1 MRTILRKVV
10 VLMKVTGF
18 CRRFLCL
25 IVVCFLLIPIAAADT
40 VDLLSMSND
49 EIVALL
55 DELNEEIVRRGIN
68 KTAKLP
74 QGAYIAGSDI
84 PVGRYIFT
92 CLAVGND
99 WGNVTVYS
107 DGGKGNQIL
116 WDVVSAPEEGQ
127 EPTTIFITLNEGDQL
142 KSGVPFSLTIM
153 SGALFQ

>member
-1 MRTILRKVV
+1 
-10 VLMKVTGF
+10 MKVSGF
-18 CRRFLCL
+18 FYRFVCL
-25 IVVCFLLIPIAAADT
+25 LVVCLLLIPVAVADT
-40 VDLLSMSND
+40 VDLSSMSND

-55 DELNEEIVRRGIN
+55 DEVNEEIVRRGIN

-74 QGAYIAGSDI
+74 QGTYIAGSDI
-84 PVGRYIFT
+84 PAGRYVFT
-92 CLAVGND
+92 CMAVGED

-107 DGGKGNQIL
+107 DGGKGQQIL
-116 WDVVSAPEEGQ
+116 WNVVSAPEDGE

>member
-1 MRTILRKVV
+1 
-10 VLMKVTGF
+10 MKVSGF
-18 CRRFLCL
+18 FHRLVCL
-25 IVVCFLLIPIAAADT
+25 MVVCLLLIPVAVADT
-40 VDLLSMSND
+40 VDLSSMSND
-49 EIVALL
+49 EVVALL
-55 DELNEEIVRRGIN
+55 DEVNEEIVRRGIN

-84 PVGRYIFT
+84 PAGRYVFT
-92 CLAVGND
+92 CMAVGDD

-107 DGGKGNQIL
+107 EGGKGEQIL
-116 WDVVSAPEEGQ
+116 WNVVSAPEDGE

>member
-1 MRTILRKVV
+1 
-10 VLMKVTGF
+10 MKVSGF
-18 CRRFLCL
+18 FHRFVCL
-25 IVVCFLLIPIAAADT
+25 LVACLLLTPVAVADA
-40 VDLLSMSND
+40 VDLSSMTNE

-55 DELNEEIVRRGIN
+55 DQVNAEIVNRGIN

-74 QGAYIAGSDI
+74 QGTYIAGSDI
-84 PVGRYIFT
+84 PAGRYIFT
-92 CLAVGND
+92 CMAVGDD

-107 DGGKGNQIL
+107 DGGKGQQIL
-116 WDVVSAPEEGQ
+116 WNVVSAPEEGQ

>member
-1 MRTILRKVV
+1 
-10 VLMKVTGF
+10 MKVSGF
-18 CRRFLCL
+18 FHRFVCL
-25 IVVCFLLIPIAAADT
+25 LLVCLLLTSVAVADP
-40 VDLLSMSND
+40 VDLSSMTND

-55 DELNEEIVRRGIN
+55 DQVNAEIVNRGIN

-74 QGAYIAGSDI
+74 QGTYIAGSDI
-84 PVGRYIFT
+84 PAGRYIFT
-92 CLAVGND
+92 CLAVGDD

-107 DGGKGNQIL
+107 DGGKGKQIL
-116 WDVVSAPEEGQ
+116 WNVVAAPEDGQ

>member
-1 MRTILRKVV
+1 
-10 VLMKVTGF
+10 MKVSGF
-18 CRRFLCL
+18 FHRF
-25 IVVCFLLIPIAAADT
+25 VCILVIFLLLIPVAVADT
-40 VDLLSMSND
+40 VDLSSMSND

-55 DELNEEIVRRGIN
+55 DEVNEEIVRRGIN

-74 QGAYIAGSDI
+74 QGTYIAGSDI
-84 PVGRYIFT
+84 PAGRYVFT
-92 CLAVGND
+92 CMAVGED

-107 DGGKGNQIL
+107 DGGKGQQIL
-116 WDVVSAPEEGQ
+116 WNVVSAPEDGE

>member
-1 MRTILRKVV
+1 
-10 VLMKVTGF
+10 MKVSGLF
-18 CRRFLCL
+18 HRFICL
-25 IVVCFLLIPIAAADT
+25 LVACLLLIPVAVADT
-40 VDLLSMSND
+40 VDLSSMSNE

-55 DELNEEIVRRGIN
+55 NDANEEIVRRGIN

-74 QGAYIAGSDI
+74 QGAYIGGSDI

-92 CLAVGND
+92 CLAVGDD

-107 DGGKGNQIL
+107 DGGKGQQIL
-116 WDVVSAPEEGQ
+116 WEVVSAPKDGQ
-127 EPTTIFITLNEGDQL
+127 DPTTIYITLNEGDQL